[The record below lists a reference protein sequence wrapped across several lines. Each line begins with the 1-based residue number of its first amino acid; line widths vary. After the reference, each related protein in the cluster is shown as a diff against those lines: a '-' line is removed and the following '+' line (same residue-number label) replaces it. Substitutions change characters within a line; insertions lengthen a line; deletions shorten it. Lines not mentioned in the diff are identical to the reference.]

1 MLSSKK
7 EQFVIAYNE
16 ARSVLE
22 NMHVTEGGPARFS
35 VHFRKFFTTN
45 KTQLKPLIFS
55 YIKQDGFSPELKKHT
70 IGKQDFFEIIY
81 NAERLHSLYKQDVS
95 KKDFEKELA
104 PVIQLV
110 EKWLQDSTVD
120 LVFLNGFS
128 LLNWV
133 FLKAADRAGVPIV
146 SQHAGVW
153 KKEVFISG
161 QTAFSAGAR
170 RAFYDMERDL
180 YKWSTH
186 HIFLNQFS
194 KQVFIDSYNCE
205 NSINK
210 KVSIIPLPIDF
221 KNNQKRI
228 SKESISIGMV
238 ARWDRI
244 KNHAAFLR
252 LADSPAKPKGWELH
266 SVVKIPPTS
275 TSSVAAHYKEKIK
288 IHEPMEHG
296 ALGVFY
302 KQIDVLVLPSYFE
315 TFGGVAAEAFLSGT
329 PVIVSKTTGFSELLH
344 RFKLDDHIIEPSISG
359 RKMVKIIQGI
369 LQKKQAYQKKYNM
382 LIEYLRKEHNPQ
394 KVFSAYSTIFTKV
407 ANKNS
412 N

>member
-45 KTQLKPLIFS
+45 KTKLKPLIFS
-55 YIKQDGFSPELKKHT
+55 YVKQEGFCPELKKHT
-70 IGKQDFFEIIY
+70 LGKQDFFEIIY
-81 NAERLHSLYKQDVS
+81 NAEKLHLLYKQDVS

-104 PVIQLV
+104 PVIGLV
-110 EKWLQDSTVD
+110 VEWLQENNVD

-133 FLKAADRAGVPIV
+133 FLKAAHIVRLPIV

-161 QTAFSAGAR
+161 QAAFSAGTR

-186 HIFLNQFS
+186 HIFLNHFS

-205 NSINK
+205 DGINK
-210 KVSIIPLPIDF
+210 KTSIIPLPIDF
-221 KNNQKRI
+221 KNNQK
-228 SKESISIGMV
+228 KVYTENISIGMV

-252 LADSPAKPKGWELH
+252 LADASTKPKNWELH
-266 SVVKIPPTS
+266 SVVKIAPTN
-275 TSSVAAHYKEKIK
+275 TSSIAFEYKQKIK
-288 IHEPMEHG
+288 IHEPMDRI
-296 ALGVFY
+296 ALGAFY
-302 KQIDVLVLPSYFE
+302 KQIDILFLPSYFE

-329 PVIVSKTTGFSELLH
+329 PVVASKNTGFSEVLQK
-344 RFKLDDHIIEPSISG
+344 FKLDDHIIEPSISG

-369 LQKKQAYQKKYNM
+369 LQKKQTYQKKYNA
-382 LIEYLRKEHNPQ
+382 LIEYLQKEHNPQ

-412 N
+412 K